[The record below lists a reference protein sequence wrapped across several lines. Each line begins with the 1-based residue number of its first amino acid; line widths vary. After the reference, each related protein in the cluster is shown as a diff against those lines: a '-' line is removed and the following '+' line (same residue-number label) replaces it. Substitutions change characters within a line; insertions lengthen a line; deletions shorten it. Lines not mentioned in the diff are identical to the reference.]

1 MVRRLRGRIWWI
13 AALLALA
20 ALACNLPAAQSDA
33 TVTPTV
39 TDLPGEGET
48 PQPTATGG
56 LSDATPAPDGEPVE
70 PTADGE
76 PILTVA
82 VPPTAGALPD
92 HGEAIYTTDF
102 TSGWTTVTSERDGE
116 ILGSAT
122 ITPDGYLFE
131 VAKNWGHWVF
141 TTRADAGAFY
151 AEITAVPQACPAGRG
166 AYGLL
171 FHHVDNST
179 FRAFMVTCGGGYAL
193 RESTASG
200 DDDLA
205 AGSLP
210 EGIDPSTGEH
220 TLAVQAYQDS
230 LTLFVDGIGIDA
242 VSVADLPAGDFG
254 PYTETGDDPIT
265 ILFTRLEVY
274 EPE

>member
-1 MVRRLRGRIWWI
+1 MARRHRKRIVWI
-13 AALLALA
+13 AAVLALA

-39 TDLPGEGET
+39 TALPGEGDAPPTAAGET
-48 PQPTATGG
+48 PDA
-56 LSDATPAPDGEPVE
+56 ATPAPDGEPTE
-70 PTADGE
+70 PTGDDE
-76 PILTVA
+76 PTLTVA
-82 VPPTAGALPD
+82 APPPGELPA

-102 TSGWTTVTSERDGE
+102 SSGWTTVTSERDGE
-116 ILGSAT
+116 VRGSAT

-131 VAKNWGHWVF
+131 VAGSWGHWVF

-151 AEITAVPQACPAGRG
+151 AEITAVPQECPTGRG

-179 FRAFMVTCGGGYAL
+179 FRAFMVTCGGDYAL

-200 DDDLA
+200 EDDLA

-230 LTLFVDGIGIDA
+230 LTVFVDGISIDA
-242 VSVADLPAGDFG
+242 VSVPDLPAGDFG
-254 PYTETGDDPIT
+254 PYTETGDDPIA
-265 ILFTRLEVY
+265 ILFTRLDVY

>member
-1 MVRRLRGRIWWI
+1 MARRLLGRIWWI
-13 AALLALA
+13 AAVLALA
-20 ALACNLPAAQSDA
+20 ALACNLPAAQSNA
-33 TVTPTV
+33 TVTPTI
-39 TDLPGEGET
+39 TDLPGEDGTQPGAAGET
-48 PQPTATGG
+48 PDGG
-56 LSDATPAPDGEPVE
+56 TPAPDGEPTATSG
-70 PTADGE
+70 PT
-76 PILTVA
+76 LTVA

-116 ILGSAT
+116 VLGNAT

-151 AEITAVPQACPAGRG
+151 AEITAVPEACPAGRG

-179 FRAFMVTCGGGYAL
+179 FRAFMVTCGGDYAL

-200 DDDLA
+200 EDDLV

-220 TLAVQAYQDS
+220 TLAVQAYQGN
-230 LTLFVDGIGIDA
+230 LTVFVDGTGIDA
-242 VSVADLPAGDFG
+242 VSVPDLPAGDFG